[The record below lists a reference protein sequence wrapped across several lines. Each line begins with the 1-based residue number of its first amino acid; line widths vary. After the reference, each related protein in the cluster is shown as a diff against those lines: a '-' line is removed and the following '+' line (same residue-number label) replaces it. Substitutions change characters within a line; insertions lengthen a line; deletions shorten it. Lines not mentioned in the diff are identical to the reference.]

1 MDRIALEIL
10 RRELQA
16 DGMVIADAASKA
28 RERFE
33 AEWPGHLEAAAFE
46 LHRLYNVAEK
56 AFERVCEAFE
66 NHFEKRGDYHERL
79 LERMAPDLPGIRPA
93 LLDRANRAAWRD
105 LKAFCHLFRHAYD
118 IELDPHRI
126 RPLVG
131 RAQELGAAW
140 PGHIERFVDVV
151 RQALESDSAGG

>member
-10 RRELQA
+10 ARELQA
-16 DGMVIADAASKA
+16 DGKVIADAAAKA

-33 AEWPGHLEAAAFE
+33 AAWPGHLEAAAFE

-79 LERMAPDLPGIRPA
+79 LERMALELPGIRPA
-93 LLDRANRAAWRD
+93 LLDRTTRVAWRD
-105 LKAFCHLFRHAYD
+105 LKAFRHLFRHAYD
-118 IELDPHRI
+118 IELDPDRM
-126 RPLVG
+126 RPLIG
-131 RAQELGAAW
+131 RAGELAAAW
-140 PGHIERFVDVV
+140 PGRIEEFAGIVS
-151 RQALESDSAGG
+151 QALESD